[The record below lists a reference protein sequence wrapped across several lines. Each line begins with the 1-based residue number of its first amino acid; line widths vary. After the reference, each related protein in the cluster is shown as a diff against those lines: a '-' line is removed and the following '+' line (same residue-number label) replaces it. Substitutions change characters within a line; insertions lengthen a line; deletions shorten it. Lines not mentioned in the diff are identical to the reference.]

1 MAEVGSAQFNA
12 RANFRDIMSAARR
25 TAVALRD
32 VAAARKE
39 ASGKVEIDID
49 GRNLRKRVQAEVK
62 KATQGV
68 KGEVEVSADTTRF
81 KQGLRDAVLQARKT
95 KAQITVDADLSQFR
109 RQVNQSRAAAERS
122 QAKIKV
128 DADTTP
134 ARAAI
139 RKLVAEARAGQ
150 WEIRI
155 PVSADAR
162 GLIPFVRTVV
172 QQAQAAAGRID
183 VPMDV
188 DPGEFV
194 SDVRRTVSIAETAA
208 GDVDVEIEADGTGLR
223 RQVAVWVRIAGAGQ
237 KIRVPVE
244 ADTSSAK
251 KSLSGLATIINPAK
265 LARALIPLLAFPA
278 IVTGVQL
285 LIGAFG
291 ALGAAIVGVASQ
303 VGPLIGLL
311 GTLPGLA
318 LAIGGAFASVKL
330 AFSGVGDALK
340 AYDTQQKNAGKSG
353 ATLARQEQQNAKA
366 RAAAA
371 RQVEDAQR
379 RLAEA
384 QRRASEM
391 REQAARRVEAA
402 EEALADAVQQS
413 ARRQEQAQRGVA
425 AAQRSLSSSIKN
437 VTRAQLDLNRARA
450 EALEQ
455 LEDLRRQTSRNG
467 LDEERARINI
477 ERARQELARVNSDPD
492 ASALDRREALL
503 DLKDAELDLL
513 DVQDRRADDAAE
525 LAKIE
530 REGLENTDGVIDAK
544 ERLAEAEQGVLDAQQ
559 ALADAQ
565 QELTDAQIEGPRQI
579 RDALRELSDAQRD
592 QAQAQ
597 VDSVQLVVDAQ
608 RDLADAYQAVAD
620 AAFEAGL
627 DGAASMD
634 PFVQAMAKLPPSAQ
648 EFVRFL
654 IGLKPLLDQLKR
666 TAADNLFPGLT
677 DGLNNVVTMMP
688 LADRLVGLFART
700 VGDAAREVSTLAL
713 DPSFRADLEATGVSG
728 ANAFG
733 SILSAAKPVLR
744 MLTRL
749 GAAAAPLTEWLG
761 KYVLRLAEAADA
773 QVAVWRDSG
782 GLARFFDETRFSV
795 ENLLGGLG
803 NLTRGLINIGR
814 IAYEVMGKQWT
825 SNLRNAGDE
834 FRRWTESVEGQN
846 KIREYFEDV
855 KPAIEEMGRLLK
867 DLGGII
873 LRFSV
878 NPDLEELIRKIRV
891 EFLPV
896 LARLLE
902 TGSAEF
908 GAGIIDFFTA
918 LTDFLAA
925 TGGSGVFST
934 FLRIMEEFLRVLTW
948 AADTVPGA
956 KQLLSTLIIMAAL
969 SKGVSFVAWITGL
982 KSVVGLLTAKNA
994 AGVSRFATVLSRL
1007 GITMGGVAPAASTAA
1022 TGVTGL
1028 GTATAAAG
1036 LPLIGYI
1043 AIAAAVIAA
1052 IAALAYVIYTNW
1064 DSIVAFTKTAL
1075 GQVDDLLSKVPFY
1088 DTAKRV
1094 LGRVVD
1100 AFKGAADESRDAWD
1114 KALSGVGDAREAGE
1128 GRRNEL
1134 IDRFDREAQAL
1145 LDGYENTKARLQ
1157 KDLDLGLIT
1166 QKQYDDGLAALD
1178 QYLADRQE
1186 ALRTGRETEL
1196 VENQKQTEAEVAEAQ
1211 RRRDKVTAEIRKR
1224 DPGFFQRRLE
1234 GDGGFDPGMWEKQRR
1249 AQREAEL
1256 AQEGWVGGLQIL
1268 ANRVGYFM
1276 QDMVRGVTHA
1286 FSQLPEIIGKSGA
1299 ELWQK
1304 VQNVWTLIQT
1314 SAAIAWDEV
1323 KNKVSFVWETIKSTV
1338 LGAIENVKIWLATK
1352 LAEIRVTWD
1361 SVWDATVG
1369 KVQRAWET
1377 IKLTVALAAE
1387 SVRAWIAEKLTQI
1400 RSLWDQAWSWVA
1412 TKASQ
1417 VWEWVKATVRNGAT
1431 EISNAVTGALDWI
1444 RNKWSSVWEGLAS
1457 GLGGVWARIQSAVR
1471 GGVNGVIG
1479 ILNGLIRGANGV
1491 LGRLPGGLQ
1500 IPEIGLRLQ
1509 QGGEV
1514 PGTGR
1519 GDKVPALLEPREF
1532 VHTRASVARE
1542 GVAAHQA
1549 LNAGKAKIVSLDE
1562 YRQRK
1567 YRQGGLV
1574 DAPVQRFARGG
1585 LVDRVVGFGSD
1596 VLGSVR
1602 GFTSS
1607 VLAKMWEQA
1616 RRVAEAALGAIPGQD
1631 KLPGQIGAGAGR
1643 QILSGVDSVV
1653 RSGLAR
1659 LAGQEAAATAAK
1671 AAAQAQRA
1679 PRQAGTAARSG
1690 AGRIARGAVA
1700 RQAPAAARLGDPAE
1714 QGLRQTFPQIQIQR
1728 IGSFLRVWGAPLD
1741 QITRFVAENRDRLRV
1756 SGIRSGGPGALN
1768 LDVFHSGG
1776 GAGFNPSKEMLAL
1789 LQRGEGVV
1797 AVDAMAGLNKTLTGP
1812 SAVNTPLAEGRNT
1825 TIINIEINNPVGE
1838 PAEDSIHRSLQRI
1851 AAHGLIDPI
1860 TTDRRAG

>member
-49 GRNLRKRVQAEVK
+49 ARNLRKRVQAEVK
-62 KATQGV
+62 KATQGI
-68 KGEVEVSADTTRF
+68 ESEVSVTADTTRF
-81 KQGLRDAVLQARKT
+81 KRSLRDAVLQARKT
-95 KAQITVDADLSQFR
+95 KAEITVDADLSRFR
-109 RQVNQSRAAAERS
+109 RQVSQSRASAERAS
-122 QAKIKV
+122 AKIKV

-134 ARAAI
+134 ARNAI

-150 WEIRI
+150 WEVRV
-155 PVSADAR
+155 PVQADAR
-162 GLIPFVRTVV
+162 GLVPFVRTVV

-188 DPGEFV
+188 DPGDFI
-194 SDVRRTVSIAETAA
+194 SDVRRTVSVAEAAA

-223 RQVAVWVRIAGAGQ
+223 RQVTVWTRVAAAGQ
-237 KIRVPVE
+237 RIRVPVE

-251 KSLSGLATIINPAK
+251 KSLSGLATILNPAK
-265 LARALIPLLAFPA
+265 LARGLLPLLAFPA
-278 IVTGVQL
+278 IVTGVNL

-311 GTLPGLA
+311 ATLPALG

-340 AYDTQQKNAGKSG
+340 AYSTQQANAGKSA

-384 QRRASEM
+384 QQRAGEM

-402 EEALADAVQQS
+402 EEALADAVVQA
-413 ARRQEQAQRGVA
+413 ARRQEQAQRAVT
-425 AAQRSLSSSIKN
+425 AAQRGLTSSLRS
-437 VTRAQLDLNRARA
+437 VTRAQQDLNRARA

-455 LEDLRRQTSRNG
+455 LEDLRRQTQRNG

-477 ERARQELARVNSDPD
+477 ERARAELARVNADPD

-503 DLKDAELDLL
+503 DLQDAELDLL
-513 DVQDRRADDAAE
+513 DVQDRRKDDAAD

-530 REGLENTDGVIDAK
+530 RDGIENTDGVIDAK
-544 ERLAEAEQGVLDAQQ
+544 ERLADAEQGVLDAQQ

-565 QELTDAQIEGPRQI
+565 QELTDAQLEGPRQV
-579 RDALRELSDAQRD
+579 RDAMRELSDAQRD
-592 QAQAQ
+592 QAKAQ

-634 PFVQAMAKLPPSAQ
+634 PFVAAMAKLPPSAQ

-677 DGLNNVVTMMP
+677 DGLNNIITMMP
-688 LADRLVGLFART
+688 LADRLVGMFART

-713 DPSFRADLEATGVSG
+713 DPRFRADLEATGVSG
-728 ANAFG
+728 SNALG
-733 SILSAAKPVLR
+733 SILSAGKPVLR

-761 KYVLRLAEAADA
+761 RYVLRLAEAADA

-782 GLARFFDETRFSV
+782 GLVRFFDETRFSV

-814 IAYEVMGKQWT
+814 VAYDVMGKQWT
-825 SNLRNAGDE
+825 TNLRNAGDE
-834 FRRWTESVEGQN
+834 FRRWTESIEGQN

-855 KPAIEEMGRLLK
+855 KPAIEEMGRLLR

-878 NPDLEELIRKIRV
+878 NPDLEELIRKIRT

-896 LARLLE
+896 LERLLS

-934 FLRIMEEFLRVLTW
+934 FLRILEEFLRLLTW

-982 KSVVGLLTAKNA
+982 KGVIGLLTAKNA
-994 AGVSRFATVLSRL
+994 AGVSRFAAVMSRL
-1007 GITMGGVAPAASTAA
+1007 GVTMGGVAAPAATAA

-1028 GTATAAAG
+1028 GTATATAG
-1036 LPLIGYI
+1036 LPLIAYI
-1043 AIAAAVIAA
+1043 GIIALVVAAV
-1052 IAALAYVIYTNW
+1052 AALAYAVYVNW
-1064 DSIVAFTKTAL
+1064 DSIVAFTKSAL
-1075 GQVDDLLSKVPFY
+1075 NGIDDLLGKVPFY

-1114 KALSGVGDAREAGE
+1114 KALSGVGNAREAGE

-1134 IDRFDREAQAL
+1134 IDRFDRDAQAL

-1166 QKQYDDGLAALD
+1166 QQQYDEGLAALEA
-1178 QYLADRQE
+1178 YLAARQE
-1186 ALRTGRETEL
+1186 ELRKGRETEL
-1196 VENQKQTEAEVAEAQ
+1196 VENQKQTEAEVAAAQ
-1211 RRRDKVTAEIRKR
+1211 RRREQVTAEIRKR

-1234 GDGGFDPGMWEKQRR
+1234 GDGGFNPGMWEEQRR
-1249 AQREAEL
+1249 AQREFEL
-1256 AQEGWVGGLQIL
+1256 SQEGFVGGVQIA

-1276 QDMVRGVTHA
+1276 QDMVRGITNA
-1286 FSQLPEIIGKSGA
+1286 LSQLPSIVTKTAAEVALGLQTKWQQIREGA
-1299 ELWQK
+1299 AL
-1304 VQNVWTLIQT
+1304 
-1314 SAAIAWDEV
+1314 AWGLV
-1323 KNKVSFVWETIKSTV
+1323 ATTIT
-1338 LGAIENVKIWLATK
+1338 T
-1352 LAEIRVTWD
+1352 TWD
-1361 SVWDATVG
+1361 KIVG
-1369 KVQRAWET
+1369 WVRLKVDEIQ
-1377 IKLTVALAAE
+1377 L
-1387 SVRAWIAEKLTQI
+1387 WIALRVAQI
-1400 RSLWDQAWSWVA
+1400 RAVWDQAWSWVA
-1412 TKASQ
+1412 ARVTSAWDWIKA
-1417 VWEWVKATVRNGAT
+1417 V
-1431 EISNAVTGALDWI
+1431 VTGGASWIWARVSDTLGWI
-1444 RNKWSSVWEGLAS
+1444 RDRWDSIWGGLAN
-1457 GLGGVWARIQSAVR
+1457 GLGGVWERIKSAVR

-1479 ILNGLIRGANGV
+1479 ILNGLISGANAV
-1491 LGRLPGGLQ
+1491 LGRLPGGVQ
-1500 IPEIGLRLQ
+1500 IPTIGLRMQ

-1519 GDKVPALLEPREF
+1519 GDKVPALLEPSEF

-1542 GVAAHQA
+1542 GVAAHEA

-1562 YRQRK
+1562 YRRRK
-1567 YRQGGLV
+1567 YRRGGLV
-1574 DAPVQRFARGG
+1574 EGPVQRFARGG
-1585 LVDRVVGFGSD
+1585 LVDRVLGIGRD
-1596 VLGSVR
+1596 VVSNVR

-1616 RRVAEAALGAIPGQD
+1616 RRLAETGLRSIPGQD
-1631 KLPGQIGAGAGR
+1631 KITGQIGVGAGR
-1643 QILSGVDSVV
+1643 SILGAVDGLV
-1653 RSGLAR
+1653 RRGLAA
-1659 LAGQEAAATAAK
+1659 LAGRETAEAAKQAATSSRSNGPAK
-1671 AAAQAQRA
+1671 
-1679 PRQAGTAARSG
+1679 QAGRST
-1690 AGRIARGAVA
+1690 RPK
-1700 RQAPAAARLGDPAE
+1700 APRLGDPAE
-1714 QGLRQTFPQIQIQR
+1714 QGLRAQFPKIQIQR

-1741 QITRFVAENRDRLRV
+1741 QVVRFVADNRDRLRV
-1756 SGIRSGGPGALN
+1756 NGIRSGGPDALN

-1776 GAGFNPSKEMLAL
+1776 GVGTNPSREVLAL
-1789 LQRGEGVV
+1789 LQRGEGVASLQAMSGLDAALSGPAPADTPV
-1797 AVDAMAGLNKTLTGP
+1797 ASRSTHTV
-1812 SAVNTPLAEGRNT
+1812 
-1825 TIINIEINNPVGE
+1825 INIEINNPVGE
-1838 PAEDSIHRSLQRI
+1838 PAEESLHRVMQRV

-1860 TTDRRAG
+1860 TSDRRAG